1 MEISCTSASMS
12 KRNSMNLYKILLVG
26 LGGASGSILRY
37 LFSRL
42 THHLGENKELF
53 PWGTF
58 GVNIIGCFII
68 GILFELSIRHEWFS
82 DKYQLFFLVGFCGG
96 FTTFSSY
103 ILDGILVGKG
113 SLFISILYIMG
124 SVCLGLIALLL
135 GSFLTRHFF

>member
-1 MEISCTSASMS
+1 
-12 KRNSMNLYKILLVG
+12 MNFYKILLVG

-42 THHLGENKELF
+42 TRHLGENKELF

-103 ILDGILVGKG
+103 ILDGILIGKG
-113 SLFISILYIMG
+113 SLFISTLYIMG

-135 GSFLTRHFF
+135 GGLLTRHFF